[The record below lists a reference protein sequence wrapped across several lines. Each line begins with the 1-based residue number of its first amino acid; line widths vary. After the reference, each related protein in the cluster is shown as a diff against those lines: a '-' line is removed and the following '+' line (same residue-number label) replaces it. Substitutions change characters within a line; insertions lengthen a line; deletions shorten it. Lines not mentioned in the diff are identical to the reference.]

1 MYSVR
6 VCACDMSSFILAP
19 HAPTFSGGVKELS
32 RSTHD
37 LSVEREVQKECVLWG
52 ALRVS
57 MTPRVRLAHT
67 MHACMH
73 TFDTHRGAALSK

>member
-1 MYSVR
+1 VYSVR

-37 LSVEREVQKECVLWG
+37 LSVEREVQKECVCWG
-52 ALRVS
+52 ICGGR
-57 MTPRVRLAHT
+57 
-67 MHACMH
+67 
-73 TFDTHRGAALSK
+73 